1 MLATSFEWQ
10 GNRYPANVTIMGRI
24 SAARPALGS
33 GGSVWLLKYNYI
45 ETDHC
50 SSIGLEKRREL
61 GQKLREWRNQPIIQA
76 LNIGVLVEFGV
87 INLLSTHGA
96 KTLFVRAWP
105 AKKTFLNLLLAM
117 TARLLDK
124 GRTQFLGSSEQLI
137 FIQFPRLAFCSIAR
151 SFSPG
156 IWASNSFLL
165 QCAT

>member
-1 MLATSFEWQ
+1 M
-10 GNRYPANVTIMGRI
+10 
-24 SAARPALGS
+24 
-33 GGSVWLLKYNYI
+33 
-45 ETDHC
+45 
-50 SSIGLEKRREL
+50 
-61 GQKLREWRNQPIIQA
+61 EWRNQPIIQA
-76 LNIGVLVEFGV
+76 LNIGVLVEFSV

-105 AKKTFLNLLLAM
+105 AKKSFLNLLLAM
-117 TARLLDK
+117 AARLLDK

-137 FIQFPRLAFCSIAR
+137 FIQFPRLAFGSIAR